1 MVKPMMKAYGYIIL
15 PINLL
20 SLKYVKNGVVF
31 WEKSILV
38 KKKLVMHSIVK
49 LKDRIFQKN

>member
-15 PINLL
+15 LINLL
-20 SLKYVKNGVVF
+20 SLKYVKDGVVF

-38 KKKLVMHSIVK
+38 KKKPVMHSIVK